1 MKKVLSIVLVVVMLA
16 VSMAPVFAASPKTAA
31 FELAITEMNP
41 NAANNLAQKWYD
53 KFNGGEVSSTNADLY
68 EFIEFVNTSNEDVD
82 LRNYAIAY
90 TTYSAVYADSAKMFG
105 NAYVLREWFAD
116 GNKTS
121 FETAYNAASS
131 SYAYY
136 SDTVK
141 TMAGKIA
148 AEKGVT
154 VDEKYQVQ
162 MPTNSIL
169 KPGETA
175 ILYIMQEQDN
185 AYCQDASDF
194 KANFGLADD
203 AIVIPVPFTSST
215 WNLSNNQ
222 IRRYAVVDMRDI
234 PEGKYV
240 STAHDPGDGN
250 PNTVSNYG
258 EHVVSWAEVYSSN
271 AFGET
276 GDGKYGNGGNG
287 RHTEIIYGF
296 SYASDAREGLPARNS
311 AKPSVGK
318 LTELQKESFKA
329 TVGDYAKP
337 DLVISGLVANTYNSK
352 ARTATA
358 FESPTLTGTQ
368 VSAGANAFE
377 AIELTNTSGKALNL
391 YDYALFRSSSMNNQD
406 IINVPIVSKMD
417 LVPGNPVTKVEVE
430 GGANNSAYYNWM
442 AEKGNVNPAEM
453 TVEAGETVIVWSYYT
468 DSYQSGATL
477 ADFREY
483 YGLADSVK
491 VVIYDCN
498 NNNEKGG
505 NSDLKAG
512 NLANSNTYVYGVM
525 KKNVAADAEGFYAL
539 KDVDSYVVVNSE
551 LLYTKID
558 KANSKKVTLGFFTQ
572 DLRASFV
579 YGMTSCAD
587 VRRGANVET
596 LVLKEWKSKEKFF
609 CTTEYGGFNLLDGTT
624 NKLGVLNTVQ
634 NDGVKLLA
642 AAGTVP
648 TPPPTP
654 DKPVETGDAA
664 SILVAVALISLAGV
678 TVVAKKKN
686 R

>member
-1 MKKVLSIVLVVVMLA
+1 MKKTFSIILVVVMLVLSA
-16 VSMAPVFAASPKTAA
+16 VPAFAVSPKTAD

-53 KFNGGEVSSTNADLY
+53 KFNGGEAASTNADMY

-82 LRNYAIAY
+82 LKNYAIAY
-90 TTYSAVYADSAKMFG
+90 TNYSSVYADSEQAFG
-105 NAYVLREWFAD
+105 NAYILKEWFAD
-116 GNKTS
+116 GEKTS
-121 FETAYNAASS
+121 YESAYAALSS
-131 SYAYY
+131 SYTFYN
-136 SDTVK
+136 DKVK
-141 TMAGKIA
+141 GIAGKIA
-148 AEKGVT
+148 EEKGLT
-154 VDEKYQVQ
+154 ADAKYQVT

-194 KANFGLADD
+194 KAHFGLAND
-203 AIVIPVPFTSST
+203 AIVIPVPFTSET
-215 WNLSNNQ
+215 WNLSNNK
-222 IRRYAVVDMRDI
+222 IRRYAIVDMRDI

-240 STAHDPGDGN
+240 SFAHDPADGN
-250 PNTVSNYG
+250 PNAVNNYG

-276 GDGKYGNGGNG
+276 GSEKYGNGGNG

-318 LTELQKESFKA
+318 LTELQKESFKSTA
-329 TVGDYAKP
+329 GSYDDP
-337 DLVISGLVANTYNSK
+337 DLVISGIVANTYNSK
-352 ARTATA
+352 ARTETA
-358 FESPTLTGTQ
+358 FDSPTVAGTQ
-368 VSAGANAFE
+368 CGAGANAFE
-377 AIELTNTSGKALNL
+377 AVELTNTSGKELNI
-391 YDYALFRSSSMNNQD
+391 YDYALFRSTKMNNQD
-406 IINVPIVSKMD
+406 IINVVIECKMD

-453 TVEAGETVIVWSYYT
+453 KVAAGETVVVWCYYT

-498 NNNEKGG
+498 SDNAKGG
-505 NSDLKAG
+505 NSELKAA
-512 NLANSNTYVYGVM
+512 NMANSNTYVYGVM
-525 KKNVAADAEGFYAL
+525 EKTVTADAEGKYAL
-539 KDVDSYVVVNSE
+539 KDVESYVVLNSE

-558 KANSKKVTLGFFTQ
+558 KANSTAVTLGFYTK

-579 YGMTSCAD
+579 YGMTNCAD
-587 VRRGANVET
+587 IRRGANVET
-596 LVLKEWKSKEKFF
+596 LVLKTWKSKDTFE
-609 CTTEYGGFNLLDGTT
+609 CTTEYGGFNLLDGTV
-624 NKLGVLNTVQ
+624 NKLGVLNAVQ
-634 NDGVKLLA
+634 KAGVALLA
-642 AAGTVP
+642 DTGATT
-648 TPPPTP
+648 TPG
-654 DKPVETGDAA
+654 KPVQTGDAA
-664 SILVAVALISLAGV
+664 SILFAVALISLAGV
-678 TVVAKKKN
+678 AVVTRKKN